1 MKNNQSQREGK
12 IYLPYDR
19 MSTTMFDER
28 LCGKRVKL
36 IHTDDLHT
44 KLKSG
49 DMGTIKCTFLNLSE
63 VVINVK
69 WDSGSNS
76 GFIVTKDDYE
86 ILE

>member
-1 MKNNQSQREGK
+1 M
-12 IYLPYDR
+12 
-19 MSTTMFDER
+19 
-28 LCGKRVKL
+28 
-36 IHTDDLHT
+36 H
-44 KLKSG
+44 
-49 DMGTIKCTFLNLSE
+49 FLNLNE